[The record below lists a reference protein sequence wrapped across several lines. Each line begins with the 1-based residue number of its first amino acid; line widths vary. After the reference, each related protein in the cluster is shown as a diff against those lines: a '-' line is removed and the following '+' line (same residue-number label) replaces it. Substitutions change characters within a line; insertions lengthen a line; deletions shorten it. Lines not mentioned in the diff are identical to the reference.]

1 MHTCTLPHNP
11 LVHKQESFKQV
22 FGSSTKFKTR
32 PKFSNNHKD
41 RDMFYNLER
50 VDALQNTLRG
60 NMDNLMRTDGPH
72 KRII

>member
-11 LVHKQESFKQV
+11 LITKQEPFKQV

-32 PKFSNNHKD
+32 PKFSNNYKD
-41 RDMFYNLER
+41 MDMFYNLER

-60 NMDNLMRTDGPH
+60 NMYNLMRTDGPH